1 MHALATGHPHYRR
14 AANRT
19 AARAAG
25 PAARPVLRA
34 GARER
39 DREREQ
45 AMTAAPRPARPHG
58 APAYYQGRPASWW
71 IATAVGRRAR
81 AGAGARPPASSVR

>member
-19 AARAAG
+19 TGRAAETAAW
-25 PAARPVLRA
+25 PALGA

-39 DREREQ
+39 HHKREQ

-58 APAYYQGRPASWW
+58 APAYYLGRPASWW
-71 IATAVGRRAR
+71 IAAAVGRRRRPSGPSA
-81 AGAGARPPASSVR
+81 AGR

>member
-1 MHALATGHPHYRR
+1 MHALATGHPHHRR
-14 AANRT
+14 AANST

-39 DREREQ
+39 DRERAQ

-58 APAYYQGRPASWW
+58 APAYYLGRPGSWW
-71 IATAVGRRAR
+71 IAAAVGRRRRPGGPSA
-81 AGAGARPPASSVR
+81 AGR

>member
-19 AARAAG
+19 TGRAAETAAW
-25 PAARPVLRA
+25 PALGA

-39 DREREQ
+39 HHKREQ
-45 AMTAAPRPARPHG
+45 AMPAAPRPARPHG
-58 APAYYQGRPASWW
+58 APAYYLGRPGSWW
-71 IATAVGRRAR
+71 IAAAAGLRRRPSGPSAAGR
-81 AGAGARPPASSVR
+81 